1 MSFQQFAA
9 AHGLIIDNVLL
20 DRWVRCPTT
29 DKPHKRNGSYIFD
42 GRQGAVKNWALH
54 EKAIPYFDN
63 NVAIT
68 PLMTRKSQLQEEKT
82 IARRKKAA
90 DKAAWILSSR
100 VKSTHPYLA
109 KKGFADIK
117 GYVWNNLLAI
127 PMRVGDTLVGCQLID
142 PDGGKKFLS
151 GQRTKGASFCF
162 DNKGPIIL
170 CEGFATALSLRR
182 VLKNARRRYTIHVC
196 FSAGNIVEVAKQF
209 PDCFIVADND
219 PVGIKCAKKTGKPYW
234 VSPVDGEDFND
245 FELRVNPDEALAS
258 LKLFRG

>member
-1 MSFQQFAA
+1 MSFQQFAQ
-9 AHGLIIDNVLL
+9 AHGLIIDHVLL
-20 DRWVRCPTT
+20 DRWVRCPTI
-29 DKPHKRNGSYIFD
+29 DKPNKRNGSYIFD

-63 NVAIT
+63 NPTVQ
-68 PLMTRKSQLQEEKT
+68 LVTRSRDMEDKT
-82 IARRKKAA
+82 VERRKKAA

-117 GYVWNNLLAI
+117 GYVWNKLLVL
-127 PMRVGDTLVGCQLID
+127 PMRVGDALVGCQLID
-142 PDGGKKFLS
+142 PEGSKRFLS

-170 CEGFATALSLRR
+170 CEGFATALSIRR
-182 VLKNARRRYTIHVC
+182 VLKAARRRYTLHVC

-209 PDCFIVADND
+209 PECFIVADND
-219 PVGIKCAKKTGKPYW
+219 PMGIRMAKKTKQPYW
-234 VSPVDGEDFND
+234 VSPVEGEDFND
-245 FELRVNPDEALAS
+245 FEQRVTPEEAIES
-258 LKLFRG
+258 LKTFRR